1 MMTLV
6 DMREPKGGSHV
17 SFEGE
22 ISEFNSDGNFDQC
35 RDAQLEC
42 GSESAQG
49 RQQSR

>member
-1 MMTLV
+1 MTLV

-35 RDAQLEC
+35 ASALQLSITKDEC
-42 GSESAQG
+42 GK
-49 RQQSR
+49 